1 MNATT
6 LRVCAAMGATAAL
19 FWLSALAFDR
29 FLPGALINWAGVGF
43 ACIVA
48 VVAGGHTLLN
58 RWPRFLAVS
67 PTARRLRVVLAA
79 VLIAFAGSW
88 LVLIGGLAALGWR
101 FSDPA
106 SWGFAGVLAASVGPL
121 PFAGLV
127 WALSRGRNV

>member
-6 LRVCAAMGATAAL
+6 LRVCAPMGATAAL
-19 FWLSALAFDR
+19 FW
-29 FLPGALINWAGVGF
+29 
-43 ACIVA
+43 
-48 VVAGGHTLLN
+48 
-58 RWPRFLAVS
+58 
-67 PTARRLRVVLAA
+67 
-79 VLIAFAGSW
+79 FAGSW